1 VSRPTGDRAG
11 GLAERV
17 SRADLILGCMP
28 VLFVG
33 GYGVGAVAF
42 DAWSAAIAS
51 ASVVCLLPMADG
63 LVRNPPCDG

>member
-1 VSRPTGDRAG
+1 
-11 GLAERV
+11 
-17 SRADLILGCMP
+17 MP

-42 DAWSAAIAS
+42 DAWSAAVAS
-51 ASVVCLLPMADG
+51 ASLACLLPMADG